1 MDCAIAN
8 AKRLDEMNRGK
19 ESTDWLKQWLYL
31 HNCPGACYT
40 QNRPDRTVWAIFRG
54 SFLQP

>member
-40 QNRPDRTVWAIFRG
+40 QNRPDRTVWAIFRCA
-54 SFLQP
+54 